1 MWWRRS
7 GPANPWRSDDVGK
20 TTARITPP
28 EPPCLYRG
36 AETCDF
42 RPQWAD
48 SDGELVALL
57 EACHAADPDELT
69 PQLVLADWLAE
80 RSDPRERWV
89 RVACDLW
96 RACGALN
103 PGRQGW
109 DYNAAKAT
117 LAPVCETAVGWR
129 LSCLW
134 GHLVA
139 WHAPTGWGT
148 KPMGRTWVDA
158 RVSAVS
164 RSVYWWALGFL
175 SQADAAWRQASA
187 AWRQASAAW
196 RQAFAAGSQADAAGS
211 QADAA
216 GSQADAAGSQAYA
229 AGNQADA
236 AERQKLVWR
245 FARSAWELCAAK
257 LPLLEVKA

>member
-103 PGRQGW
+103 PGRREW
-109 DYNAAKAT
+109 DFGEAKAT
-117 LAPVCETAVGWR
+117 LGPVCETAAGWR
-129 LSCLW
+129 LACLW
-134 GHLVA
+134 GNLVA
-139 WHAPTGWGT
+139 WHAPAGWGT

-158 RVSAVS
+158 RVRVVN

-175 SQADAAWRQASA
+175 SQAYAAASQAYAAGRQAYAAGRQADAAGRQAYAAGRQADAAWRQASA
-187 AWRQASAAW
+187 
-196 RQAFAAGSQADAAGS
+196 FGSQE
-211 QADAA
+211 
-216 GSQADAAGSQAYA
+216 YA
-229 AGNQADA
+229 AR
-236 AERQKLVWR
+236 RQVYVARSQDLVWR
-245 FARSAWELCAAK
+245 FGRAAWELCVAK
-257 LPLLEVKA
+257 LPLLV